1 MKNGLWIMTLVLLT
15 AAGCAAYAPTPG
27 PGYPTEGSG
36 QYFGGPQQYGPEMG
50 MDSMYDQMSPYGNW
64 VVLDPYG
71 YVWIPRNMGYRWRP
85 YSDGHWVMTDYGW
98 TWIANEPWG
107 SIPFHYGRWGYDEYF
122 GWFWVPGTVWGPAW
136 VSWRSSDQYMGWAPL
151 QPGVE
156 FHAGMDFASLSIN
169 LPGNFWIFLQTSHF
183 LDQDIYPYTL
193 PYERNATIINYTVI
207 NNNIFLR
214 DNRIMNEGV
223 GIDFVRRVTRR
234 DVLRYTI
241 QDLRQPGRARFAG
254 KNVEIFRPALRAD
267 AQARPK
273 AFLNRA
279 EARRELAAAKIFEP
293 RQQLAMKAQEAAALK
308 RQAEEKALLERTQAQ
323 ELKMEQRRQA
333 AEEARILDKA
343 GKAKIRLD
351 QKAKVAELRKQQ
363 LAEKQLLIE
372 RHKQD
377 AELVRQVAQKEK
389 LAEKARLAQKA
400 KEAKEARLAKKAK
413 KAPTVKKKD

>member
-1 MKNGLWIMTLVLLT
+1 MKNGLWITTLVLLMAT
-15 AAGCAAYAPTPG
+15 GCAAYASSPQT
-27 PGYPTEGSG
+27 GYPPGAGG
-36 QYFGGPQQYGPEMG
+36 QNYGVPQQYGPEMG

-85 YSDGHWVMTDYGW
+85 YTDGHWIMTDYGW

-107 SIPFHYGRWGYDEYF
+107 SIPFHYGRWGYDNDF

-136 VSWRSSDQYMGWAPL
+136 VSWRSNDQYMGWAPL

-156 FHAGMDFASLSIN
+156 FHVGMDFASLSANI
-169 LPGNFWIFLQTSHF
+169 PGNFWVFLQTSHF
-183 LDQDIYPYTL
+183 LDNDLYRYAL
-193 PYERNATIINYTVI
+193 PYERNVTIINYTVI
-207 NNNIFLR
+207 NNNIFMR

-223 GIDFVRRVTRR
+223 GIDFVRRATRR
-234 DVLRYTI
+234 EVPRYTV
-241 QDLRQPGRARFAG
+241 QDLRQPGRARLAG

-267 AQARPK
+267 VKAKPK

-279 EARRELAAAKIFEP
+279 EARRELAAAKVFEP
-293 RQQLAMKAQEAAALK
+293 RQQLAVKDQESAVLK
-308 RQAEEKALLERTQAQ
+308 RQAAEKVLLEQTQAQ
-323 ELKMEQRRQA
+323 ELKVTQRRQA

-343 GKAKIRLD
+343 EKAKIRQD
-351 QKAKVAELRKQQ
+351 QQTKMAELRKQQ

-377 AELVRQVAQKEK
+377 AELVKQVARKAK
-389 LAEKARLAQKA
+389 LAEEAKLAQQA
-400 KEAKEARLAKKAK
+400 KDAKEARLAKKSK